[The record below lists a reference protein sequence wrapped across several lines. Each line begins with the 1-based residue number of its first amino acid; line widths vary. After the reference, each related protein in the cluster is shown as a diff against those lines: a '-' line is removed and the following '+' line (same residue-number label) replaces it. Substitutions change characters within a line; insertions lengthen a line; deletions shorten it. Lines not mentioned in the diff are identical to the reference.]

1 MGKLNS
7 SSALQS
13 TKPVAVFCNKSD
25 HTQDDHRIILL
36 YKRQISP
43 GLPSQNLMTSL
54 AFLKCI
60 PVNHTHG
67 YWTTKM
73 SGPGK
78 TRTTTHYEPKSN
90 SHSLAVDTT
99 SSWSSIY
106 RVSPAKTQQYT
117 SFTDQLHV
125 RPNITIRLA
134 TGKKR
139 QTSQSQYNCICL
151 FFPVASLKM
160 TMFGR
165 NT

>member
-25 HTQDDHRIILL
+25 HIQDDHRIILL
-36 YKRQISP
+36 YKRHISL

-67 YWTTKM
+67 NWTTKM
-73 SGPGK
+73 SGPGT

-106 RVSPAKTQQYT
+106 RVSPVKTQQYT

-125 RPNITIRLA
+125 RPNIVIIRLA

-139 QTSQSQYNCICL
+139 QTSQSQYN